1 MKPSVLSI
9 AVFHL
14 LAACV
19 FAASPEE
26 EARFT
31 AAVRK
36 AFAAQD
42 AQAVID
48 LSYLEAFS
56 PEKKQRTIEFI
67 QDHLVKQIR
76 QPVDGVSLIPP
87 PSSGGIR
94 VITSL
99 PIYKRMEVFKQEGSK
114 KIATIFSVGEKDGK
128 LYLLF

>member
-26 EARFT
+26 ETRFT
-31 AAVRK
+31 AAVKK

-87 PSSGGIR
+87 PSSAGR
-94 VITSL
+94 VKSSL